1 MFEKL
6 IEFVRKEEVTLFI
19 GAGFSIETGAP
30 SVWDLK
36 QAILEKFYN
45 QQRKKELENA
55 DLSEISEAFV
65 EEECTGSREELI
77 SLLKSKFE
85 YERKSVDD
93 HKMLASIPHFKSII
107 TTNYDTTLEDSYD
120 EKRRCVVRNDKDSV
134 YADKDVIIYKVHGD
148 FTDPDSVVI
157 TTSDYNKVD
166 KKHSPMWNSVYHEFT
181 SNHVLFIGYGLKDSN
196 ILHIIEDISEAVGKN
211 QKQMFLIAPDV
222 DDERKEELRKLKVC
236 AYKAY
241 ASDFLKELTTSITN
255 NATSDV
261 KKGWLST
268 STYSRFCNLHH
279 IEPSIVHK
287 EDGTNE
293 ITSLSPTAGF
303 ALNHKIDVSLHNINE
318 EKQEWLKTKD
328 FQQLHTMGVGLYRNI
343 PYVEF
348 SDDEILKCSHTV
360 NGLHV
365 TEEINKIRISPR
377 EQDIEL
383 TINIPQRDFIKNVVA
398 KGFKL
403 NDKTLR
409 LNVDCDIYLMTI
421 TMDKAMD
428 CPNAYTINFQF
439 EFNDTYKDNDEAL
452 KWIDLLIAFF
462 NNEEVIINPIVPYPL
477 VRDRAGGVIPNN
489 FDNFKEYYQN
499 VKKIELLM
507 HRKFKKYFKCSEHSF
522 YQSRRIIGFLSH
534 HYVTKKRDINE
545 DFIFTASVFDY
556 GDLFEKTKGNEDISI
571 VKTDTDTTKL
581 TLNDEVFVVPYTHT
595 VMNTCEIY
603 KVEKTED
610 GQTLIS
616 FKFKDARFYILYSKQ
631 PSNIEFPDLKP
642 LECDPKLVLQ

>member
-45 QQRKKELENA
+45 QQRKTELENA

-85 YERKSVDD
+85 YERKSMDD

-196 ILHIIEDISEAVGKN
+196 ILHIIEDISKAVGKN

-293 ITSLSPTAGF
+293 ITSIAPVTGF
-303 ALNHKIDVSLHNINE
+303 SLDHKIDLSLKGKDE
-318 EKQEWLKTKD
+318 EKKAWLKSQD
-328 FQQLHTMGVGLYRNI
+328 FQQLHTMGIGLYRNI
-343 PYVEF
+343 PYIEF
-348 SDDEILKCSHTV
+348 TREEILKSKHTI
-360 NGLHV
+360 NGVQL
-365 TEEINKIRISPR
+365 TDKISKIRISPV
-377 EQDIEL
+377 EQDMEL
-383 TINIPQRDFIKNVVA
+383 TINIPKIGFIESAIGKC
-398 KGFKL
+398 FRL
-403 NDKTLR
+403 NKKTLR
-409 LNVDCDIYLMTI
+409 INVDCNIYLLTI
-421 TMDKAMD
+421 TLNYPEDE
-428 CPNAYTINFQF
+428 NAPLAVNVHF
-439 EFNDTYKDNDEAL
+439 EFNERYTDNNEAL
-452 KWIDLLIAFF
+452 KWIELIIAFF
-462 NNEEVIINPIVPYPL
+462 KNEEIIIPEFSESPL
-477 VRDRAGGVIPNN
+477 VRDRAGYVIPNN
-489 FDNFKEYYQN
+489 YENFKEFYNN
-499 VKKIELLM
+499 VHQIELIR
-507 HRKFKKYFKCSEHSF
+507 HKKFKKYYQCNETNFYLSRIILGYLEHSLVA
-522 YQSRRIIGFLSH
+522 RRID
-534 HYVTKKRDINE
+534 KKE
-545 DFIFTASVFDY
+545 SFIFTASVLDY
-556 GDLFEKTKGNEDISI
+556 GDLLEHTKDGKEISI
-571 VKTDTDTTKL
+571 VTTDTTPNKYIF
-581 TLNDEVFVVPYTHT
+581 NDTIFVVPYTHT
-595 VMNTCEIY
+595 ILEKCVIC
-603 KVEKTED
+603 KVEKSED
-610 GQTLIS
+610 GKTLIS
-616 FKFKDARFYILYSKQ
+616 FKLNDDRFYILSSEK

-642 LECDPKLVLQ
+642 LEQAS